1 MIKHA
6 FEYIITLKNRRCKRL
21 SSTVLI
27 TIDAFGIAL
36 AYINATTS
44 MLHKLTKLSGP
55 GVALSGALQMACS
68 GIIIYLATF
77 MHIDSA
83 FGLGLASILCAVI
96 GSVLLYFGKRTEI
109 NKVKSK

>member
-1 MIKHA
+1 
-6 FEYIITLKNRRCKRL
+6 
-21 SSTVLI
+21 
-27 TIDAFGIAL
+27 
-36 AYINATTS
+36 
-44 MLHKLTKLSGP
+44 
-55 GVALSGALQMACS
+55 MACS

-96 GSVLLYFGKRTEI
+96 GSVLLYFGKRAEI